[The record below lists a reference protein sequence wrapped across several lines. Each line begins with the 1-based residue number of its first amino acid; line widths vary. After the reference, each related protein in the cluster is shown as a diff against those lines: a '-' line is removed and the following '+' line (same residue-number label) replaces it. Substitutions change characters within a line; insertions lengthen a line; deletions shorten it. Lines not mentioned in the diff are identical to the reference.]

1 MLRSI
6 TANTMAVLITTAPLY
21 KFEYN
26 GIFLLKSRLFE
37 QTFVEYTGSFLGKKF
52 NTMASKT
59 SDLLERRVPFYFT
72 VVGTE
77 NTTISNFIW
86 EFIFYSTS

>member
-1 MLRSI
+1 
-6 TANTMAVLITTAPLY
+6 MAVLIKTATLY

-26 GIFLLKSRLFE
+26 GIFFAKKSTNWANIWICWQF
-37 QTFVEYTGSFLGKKF
+37 FGKKF

-86 EFIFYSTS
+86 EFIFYSTSW